1 MDEHKIA
8 IVTGAS
14 SGIGA
19 AVVKKLSS
27 KKFIVIMLARNLD
40 RMEVVAKECNKHL
53 RPIPIVTD
61 LKSSDSVNH
70 AFEKIK
76 DDFGRIDVL
85 CSVAG
90 IFLNETPISIQKDTE
105 WNDVI
110 ETNLTGV
117 MRCLRSSWPLF
128 RRGASI
134 VTVGSVLGN
143 MSQPDVG
150 AYAVSKAGLAALT
163 RTIAS
168 EGAERKIRANL
179 IIPGMVNTPMN
190 QTMAKASGN
199 IQQWWDEKVKSI
211 PLKRVADPE
220 EIAEAICWLSSN
232 KSSFVTGSE
241 LRMDGGVLLGALPE
255 YEN

>member
-76 DDFGRIDVL
+76 DDFGSIDVL

-150 AYAVSKAGLAALT
+150 AYLSVRGEVLDLLNMIQHSSKISYVFVSHDLEVI
-163 RTIAS
+163 RNVSNNIVN
-168 EGAERKIRANL
+168 KIIF
-179 IIPGMVNTPMN
+179 II
-190 QTMAKASGN
+190 K
-199 IQQWWDEKVKSI
+199 
-211 PLKRVADPE
+211 
-220 EIAEAICWLSSN
+220 
-232 KSSFVTGSE
+232 
-241 LRMDGGVLLGALPE
+241 
-255 YEN
+255 